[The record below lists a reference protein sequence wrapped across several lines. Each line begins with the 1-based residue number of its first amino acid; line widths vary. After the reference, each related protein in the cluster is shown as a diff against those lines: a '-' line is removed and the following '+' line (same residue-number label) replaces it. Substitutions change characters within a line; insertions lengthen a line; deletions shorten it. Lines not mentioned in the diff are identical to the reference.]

1 MGEYN
6 SAGEQGRGPI
16 AHRLDHLIRTLHPR
30 DRGPYTYQEIADSIR
45 EQAGPDDP
53 TVSHG
58 TIHSLHKGK
67 VTNPSVDTLRAL
79 GKFFGVGAKYFLD
92 DEVAA
97 RTDAR
102 IKELREGA
110 DRAEAGRE
118 LADALEDKQVKA
130 VAFRLRGL
138 SAAALRGITSIVDGA
153 RQAEGLPRV
162 DRTPVPGPAV
172 GPGAGSVPGAAVGT
186 AAGPATSPDH
196 PSHP

>member
-1 MGEYN
+1 MGENN

-16 AHRLDHLIRTLHPR
+16 AHRLDHLIRTLHPK

-162 DRTPVPGPAV
+162 DR
-172 GPGAGSVPGAAVGT
+172 
-186 AAGPATSPDH
+186 SPDRRTPDRSPDRVPVAGH
-196 PSHP
+196 DRPSRP